1 MFLRMVSHKVVTISL
16 SSLSHHHHY
25 HNLLEQFEYK
35 KLDVRAIVYA
45 NMWPKTYLWQ
55 SFIKENPADY
65 ELLVQKHS
73 SFSWM
78 KWDADIFNRTSLYAV
93 DNHVMIKVDVPQL
106 KQFSEVELY
115 GSSLNKE
122 KVLRSI
128 YRYIRLP
135 RFGFDDVACDFM
147 QLAALKNYT
156 VEEKALAKS
165 TQYIEAA
172 YSSNEAYCAFEV
184 TIIITFFY

>member
-1 MFLRMVSHKVVTISL
+1 
-16 SSLSHHHHY
+16 
-25 HNLLEQFEYK
+25 
-35 KLDVRAIVYA
+35 
-45 NMWPKTYLWQ
+45 
-55 SFIKENPADY
+55 
-65 ELLVQKHS
+65 
-73 SFSWM
+73 M
-78 KWDADIFNRTSLYAV
+78 KWDADIFNRTSLYAA
-93 DNHVMIKVDVPQL
+93 DNHVMIKVDIPQL

-115 GSSLNKE
+115 DSALNKE

-135 RFGFDDVACDFM
+135 RFGLDDVACDFM

-156 VEEKALAKS
+156 AEEKALAKS

-184 TIIITFFY
+184 TIIITFIYRLLRFIHSLET